1 MALVR
6 QPTQVTISFKDR
18 GRAAHTSFY
27 MGESAGNPPNPL
39 ELANPNAVA
48 PFSFLQELYQSM
60 QNASDCLGVGYS
72 VTYSW
77 SEEPALLAFAGGNPQ
92 VERKGVLSFDSGAT
106 RSIFTIPGIKFEA
119 EAANGR
125 KLAYNLDAGGN
136 PVFTG
141 PTATHLQ
148 SIHDKLRNG
157 ATINLLNYP
166 VVDKDG
172 NDYSAMR
179 DGYIQNRS
187 SSGRG

>member
-6 QPTQVTISFKDR
+6 QPTRVTVSFKDR
-18 GRAAHTSFY
+18 GRSASTSFY
-27 MGESAGNPPNPL
+27 MGESAGAPPDPIL
-39 ELANPNAVA
+39 LGNPNAVA

-60 QNASDCLGVGYS
+60 QAASDCLGDGYS

-77 SEEPALLAFAGGNPQ
+77 RETPELIAFSGGNPQ

-106 RSIFTIPGIKFEA
+106 RSIFTIPGIKFGA
-119 EAANGR
+119 ESANGR
-125 KLAYNLDAGGN
+125 KLAYNLNAGGD

-141 PTATHLQ
+141 ANAADLQ
-148 SIHDKLRNG
+148 SVHDKLRNG
-157 ATINLLNYP
+157 ATISLLNYP
-166 VVDKDG
+166 VTDADG

-179 DGYIQNRS
+179 DGYIQHRS